1 MIRYLELVFFLL
13 LELLNNQ
20 WYSMKMHQI
29 QIKPNLFMA
38 LMKWLTFTKLLGYLR
53 SICSTLPNKLV
64 CKMSNYREVVNFLQ
78 KFSL

>member
-53 SICSTLPNKLV
+53 SIWSTLPNKLV